1 MRGTRPLESN
11 EIEEILKAIKGPT
24 AVRQRAIF
32 VTGLKTGLRISCIL
46 SLQVD
51 DIWDGKAMRG
61 RIRIRRSTT
70 KGKRSGY
77 DMSLHPEAAAALHAQ
92 IKTLQDTRPGAF
104 VFPRQDGKAPLHRVQ
119 AWKSFK
125 RVLAK
130 AGLEGARGEL
140 GWHAT
145 RKTYARKVYEAL
157 GHDLVRTAYALRHSC
172 VSKTIRYLS
181 FNEADVDQI
190 ILGL

>member
-1 MRGTRPLESN
+1 ME
-11 EIEEILKAIKGPT
+11 GPT
-24 AVRQRAIF
+24 ALRQKAIF

-46 SLQVD
+46 ALQIADV
-51 DIWDGKAMRG
+51 WDGRAMRS
-61 RIRIRRSTT
+61 RIRIRRCTT
-70 KGKRSGY
+70 KGKKSGY
-77 DMSLHPEAAAALHAQ
+77 DMPLHPEAAEALAAQ
-92 IKTLQDTRPGAF
+92 IATLQDTRPGAF

-125 RVLAK
+125 CVLAR

-140 GWHAT
+140 GWHTT

-157 GHDLVRTAYALRHSC
+157 GHDLVRTAYAMRHASITTTL
-172 VSKTIRYLS
+172 KYLS
-181 FNEADVDQI
+181 FNEQGVDSV